1 MENERFLGSEA
12 LISCPSR
19 QPCSRQWFLWCFG
32 AHFHPFRTFSLF
44 FALFPPKATFA
55 PKSGFG
61 RKSARF
67 CAFGPFLGSFLHPS
81 ANLALD
87 NGFFGV
93 LGSFFPF
100 YPFLA
105 PFCVFSRQNAFLGPK
120 SVFGRKKRFLGPK
133 AAFWA
138 SWAPSPAGWEPAREE
153 RQQRRAGG
161 VGERRGGQGRTR
173 GREGGSWEEQGAF
186 STTHPLPLHPPPP
199 RRPPPHSYHRRWVIW
214 YIGYIRPIGLQ
225 AYSL

>member
-1 MENERFLGSEA
+1 MENKRFLGSEA

-32 AHFHPFRTFSLF
+32 AHFHNFRTFPLF

-61 RKSARF
+61 RKSALF

-93 LGSFFPF
+93 LGSLFPF
-100 YPFLA
+100 LPPCGSILRFFA
-105 PFCVFSRQNAFLGPK
+105 PKCIFGAKKRLWARKAVFGPK
-120 SVFGRKKRFLGPK
+120 SCLLGLLGALPGWLGASQGGAG
-133 AAFWA
+133 AA
-138 SWAPSPAGWEPAREE
+138 AG
-153 RQQRRAGG
+153 
-161 VGERRGGQGRTR
+161 RGGG
-173 GREGGSWEEQGAF
+173 
-186 STTHPLPLHPPPP
+186 
-199 RRPPPHSYHRRWVIW
+199 
-214 YIGYIRPIGLQ
+214 
-225 AYSL
+225 